1 MKKTYTNILIMFSA
15 VLIVSCSGSGA
26 KDQQAVAPKKPLEVE
41 GYKVVPEP
49 FNNEIII
56 TANLMPNE
64 NVELKSPIS
73 GQVLDIYFKEGEK
86 IYKGQSIVHIDDRS
100 WKAQLLG
107 LNAQLDAAN
116 SDLARKKALLEIEG
130 STQEEIETAF
140 SLVESLKSNIKQL
153 EINIDLANV
162 TAPFSGQLG
171 MRNFSKGAYLRE
183 GDVITSITEVSQLKV
198 DFEVPQEHKASI
210 KLGGTIKVVIERDTL
225 EAKIYAINPLIN
237 ESSRT
242 ISARAL
248 LKQPSGK
255 IIMPGTFAE
264 VLIATNYLNDALMVP
279 TQAIVPEINE
289 QTVYVYKS
297 GKAYR
302 KTIEIGN
309 RTDTKVNVISGIAA
323 GDTLITTGLL
333 LVKEGMGVNLQSVK

>member
-1 MKKTYTNILIMFSA
+1 MKKTYTNILIVFSA
-15 VLIVSCSGSGA
+15 VLVVSCSGSGA
-26 KDQQAVAPKKPLEVE
+26 KDQQAVAPKKALEVE

-56 TANLMPNE
+56 TANLIPNE

-73 GQVLDIYFKEGEK
+73 GQVLDIHFKEGEK
-86 IYKGQSIVHIDDRS
+86 TYKGQSIVHIDDRS

-116 SDLARKKALLEIEG
+116 SDLDRKKALLEIEG

-140 SLVESLKSNIKQL
+140 SLVESLKSSIKQL

-183 GDVITSITEVSQLKV
+183 GDVITTITEVSQLKV

-210 KLGGTIKVVIERDTL
+210 KLGGTIKVVIEKDTL
-225 EAKIYAINPLIN
+225 DAKIYAINPVIK

-242 ISARAL
+242 ISVRAL

-255 IIMPGTFAE
+255 MIMPGTFAE
-264 VLIATNYLNDALMVP
+264 VVIATNYLNDALMVP

-289 QTVYVYKS
+289 QTVYVYS
-297 GKAYR
+297 NGKAHR
-302 KTIEIGN
+302 KTVKIGN
-309 RTDTKVNVISGIAA
+309 RTDEKVNVISGIAA